1 MGRPRR
7 RAKPAPTNP
16 APAAGAA
23 TTEESIAEELGEEV
37 LEFLRAIDD
46 YRRLHGRP
54 FPTWTEVLRIL
65 HGLGYRKGE
74 EGEERAVAKARS
86 RSG

>member
-7 RAKPAPTNP
+7 RAKPAPATP
-16 APAAGAA
+16 APTAGAA
-23 TTEESIAEELGEEV
+23 TAEAPAEELGEEV

-54 FPTWTEVLRIL
+54 FPTWTEVLKIL
-65 HGLGYRKGE
+65 HGLGYRKPDGA
-74 EGEERAVAKARS
+74 EERTVSRARS
-86 RSG
+86 KPG